1 MKRPLVLFL
10 CSSLPFVPVAD
21 ATDDRQTWVSST
33 YQTDFGGSRY
43 LAFLELAPRF
53 NQDSSQFNQFI
64 IRPLVGYK
72 VTPKLQFWFGYTWQG
87 EYSDHDGVGFDN
99 ATHDLM
105 QQVQWIEN
113 LSPALNLQYRFRQ
126 EQRFFADADS
136 GHRMRHRLRLQ
147 YTLPGTQAYLIGI
160 DEVFIYLN
168 SLNASPRESSVQP
181 GFNQNRAYAG
191 IGYKFSP
198 HFNVDTGYQLQYINN
213 FSGSDT
219 YNSIW
224 FSNVNVNF

>member
-1 MKRPLVLFL
+1 MKRLLVLFI
-10 CSSLPFVPVAD
+10 CFSLPFVPVAD

-53 NQDSSQFNQFI
+53 KQDSSEFNQFI
-64 IRPLVGYK
+64 IRPLLGYK
-72 VTPKLQFWFGYTWQG
+72 ITPKLQFWFGYTWQG
-87 EYSDHDGVGFDN
+87 EYSDNNGEGFDN

-113 LSPALNLQYRFRQ
+113 LSPALNLQYRFRL

-168 SLNASPRESSVQP
+168 SLNDNPRESFVQP
-181 GFNQNRAYAG
+181 GLNQNRAYAG

-198 HFNVDTGYQLQYINN
+198 HFNVDTGYQLQYVNN
-213 FSGSDT
+213 FKGSDT

-224 FSNVNVNF
+224 FTNVNFNF

>member
-1 MKRPLVLFL
+1 MKRSLVLFI
-10 CSSLPFVPVAD
+10 CFSLPFVPVAD

-53 NQDSSQFNQFI
+53 NQDSSEFNQFI
-64 IRPLVGYK
+64 IRPLLGYK
-72 VTPKLQFWFGYTWQG
+72 ITPKLQLWLGYTWQG
-87 EYSDHDGVGFDN
+87 EYSDNNGVGFDN

-113 LSPALNLQYRFRQ
+113 ISPALNLQYRFRL

-160 DEVFIYLN
+160 DELFIYLN
-168 SLNASPRESSVQP
+168 SLNYSSRESFVQP
-181 GFNQNRAYAG
+181 GLNQNRAYAG

-198 HFNVDTGYQLQYINN
+198 HFNVDTGYQLQYVNN
-213 FSGSDT
+213 FKGSDT

-224 FSNVNVNF
+224 FTNVNFNF